1 MCHRHAPTIE
11 RAASRQNRYT
21 QRSIERR
28 IKAAQKCGLKVA
40 AILPDGTVLTKD
52 GDKWVTIDATPLT
65 DRPVLRDA
73 REKLGVY

>member
-1 MCHRHAPTIE
+1 MCHRPAPMIKP
-11 RAASRQNRYT
+11 AVSRQNPCT
-21 QRSIERR
+21 QRSIERG
-28 IKAAQKCGLKVA
+28 IKAAQKCGLNVV

-73 REKLGVY
+73 REKLGV

>member
-1 MCHRHAPTIE
+1 MCVRPSQKIE
-11 RAASRQNRYT
+11 RAVSRQNPCT

-28 IKAAQKCGLKVA
+28 IKAAQKCGLKVQ

-73 REKLGVY
+73 REKLGV